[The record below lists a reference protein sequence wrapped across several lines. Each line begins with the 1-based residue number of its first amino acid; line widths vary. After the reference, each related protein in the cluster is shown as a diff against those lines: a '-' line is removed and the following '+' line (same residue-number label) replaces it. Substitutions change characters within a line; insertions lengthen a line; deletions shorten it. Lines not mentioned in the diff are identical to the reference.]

1 MISEA
6 LLTVCRDS
14 CLHDSNATGLLLFRY
29 QVWHRALMSPNFPN
43 NSLQKI
49 LLTEKVIAMIE
60 QTVYKSY
67 IASVVLDLCG
77 EFYS

>member
-1 MISEA
+1 MITEA
-6 LLTVCRDS
+6 LLTLCRDS
-14 CLHDSNATGLLLFRY
+14 RLHDSNATGLLLLRY
-29 QVWHRALMSPNFPN
+29 QVWHRALLSPNLTN

-60 QTVYKSY
+60 QTVYKSC
-67 IASVVLDLCG
+67 IASVVLELCA